1 MVMFQLY
8 VLLSTGL
15 DRIFQLPGHL
25 EGWVCVYALSSS
37 NHNDKG
43 GQLKTL
49 YPDKFD
55 DIPFMCKRQFSVAKK
70 MEK

>member
-1 MVMFQLY
+1 MWSFYGGDFSVECPSKY
-8 VLLSTGL
+8 RL

-37 NHNDKG
+37 NQNDKD

-49 YPDKFD
+49 
-55 DIPFMCKRQFSVAKK
+55 
-70 MEK
+70 